1 MKKQADWI
9 KQACNRYFVAQ
20 TFMTRLPSPVKLQ
33 WSEAELASS
42 TPWFVAVGTVVG
54 IIAAIAWQIG
64 FHIWSQEIAALF
76 AITASVL
83 ATGAFH
89 EDGLADSADGIGG
102 AFEIEKKLTIMR
114 DSRIG
119 TYGSVALILTIITK
133 FSAIS
138 LLDPGTAA
146 GIIVGAHML
155 GRWTSVPLIKY
166 NDYVREQGTGKP
178 FASMV
183 TTNNVICSSVA
194 ALVLSVMC
202 FGSMTVI
209 VLPVVLT
216 GLWLAQRYVRRKLG
230 GITGDVLGAVN
241 SLTELLVYLIMSSG
255 FILAVTS

>member
-64 FHIWSQEIAALF
+64 FHMWSQEIAALF

-155 GRWTSVPLIKY
+155 GRWTSVPLIK
-166 NDYVREQGTGKP
+166 

-255 FILAVTS
+255 FILAMTS

>member
-54 IIAAIAWQIG
+54 IIAAIVWQIG
-64 FHIWSQEIAALF
+64 FHMWSQEIAALF

-155 GRWTSVPLIKY
+155 GRWTSVPLIKF

-255 FILAVTS
+255 FILAMTS

>member
-64 FHIWSQEIAALF
+64 FQMWSQEIAALF

-166 NDYVREQGTGKP
+166 ND
-178 FASMV
+178 
-183 TTNNVICSSVA
+183 C
-194 ALVLSVMC
+194 
-202 FGSMTVI
+202 
-209 VLPVVLT
+209 
-216 GLWLAQRYVRRKLG
+216 
-230 GITGDVLGAVN
+230 
-241 SLTELLVYLIMSSG
+241 LLY
-255 FILAVTS
+255 TSPSPRDS